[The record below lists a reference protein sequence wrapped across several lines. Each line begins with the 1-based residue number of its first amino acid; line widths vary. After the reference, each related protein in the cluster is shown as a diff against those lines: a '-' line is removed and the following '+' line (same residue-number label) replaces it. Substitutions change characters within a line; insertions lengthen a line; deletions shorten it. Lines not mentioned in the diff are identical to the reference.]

1 MHILNT
7 HKRCYYFGFAALQ
20 VHRGAVISL
29 RYLPD
34 TTLGDL
40 IATRFMVEA
49 NDDINRYYA

>member
-7 HKRCYYFGFAALQ
+7 HKRCYSFGFAALQ